1 MVMVLSPL
9 FLIFMLGLGL
19 TPLTL
24 AKDDHRYRHFLTQH
38 YDRSPKG
45 RDNKYCETMME
56 RRNLTKPCKG
66 INTFVHGNKNDI
78 KDICKDKNGKPYKGN
93 LRISKSAFQ
102 VTVCKHKGGSTRPP
116 CYYKATK
123 AYRVIVI
130 GCEKGWPVH
139 FDESFV
145 PPRKQSRAGSALPS

>member
-1 MVMVLSPL
+1 PWQEPLLEEMVMVLSPL
-9 FLIFMLGLGL
+9 FLVFMLGLGL

-24 AKDDHRYRHFLTQH
+24 AEDDRRYRHFLIQH
-38 YDRSPKG
+38 FDRSPKG

-56 RRNLTKPCKG
+56 KRHLTKPCKS

-78 KDICKDKNGKPYKGN
+78 KDICKDKNGKPYGGN
-93 LRISKSAFQ
+93 LRISKSPFQ
-102 VTVCKHKGGSTRPP
+102 VTICKHKGGSTRPP
-116 CYYKATK
+116 CHYKATK
-123 AYRVIVI
+123 DYRVIVI

-145 PPRKQSRAGSALPS
+145 PP

>member
-1 MVMVLSPL
+1 MMMVLSPL
-9 FLIFMLGLGL
+9 FWVFMLGLSL

-24 AKDDHRYRHFLTQH
+24 AKDDRRYRHFLTQH

-78 KDICKDKNGKPYKGN
+78 KDICKDKNGKPYRGN

-102 VTVCKHKGGSTRPP
+102 VTICKHKGGSTRPP

-145 PPRKQSRAGSALPS
+145 PPRKQSGAGAALPS